1 MRRLRRGSGRRCA
14 LNSDVNHKLRE
25 RIKELTAL
33 HKTAKILQDDE
44 TDVQELFSRVV
55 LLLPDAW
62 QYPGI
67 VAARIRC
74 ADWVVSTVG
83 FRVSDHAQISVFE
96 VNEISGAIE
105 VYYLEDRPSE
115 DEGPFLKEER
125 ELIDSIAEMLRS
137 YIRRKRAEADRR
149 NAMNDLETLV
159 EYRTNQLRQ
168 LTQELCLAEA
178 RERREIASDLHD
190 HIGQALALIRMNV
203 SKFRSNAV
211 FCGFEN
217 QIGEI
222 LTLIDQTIR
231 YTRDLTGIISPPVL
245 YELGLVPALEWLSER
260 TKRRFGLAASVRASE
275 RSLDLPENIRVIVF
289 KCIGELIINVVKH
302 SRAKSVQTHIIREQ
316 GRLVIDVKDDGV
328 GFNDAMLSGRFQTNE
343 HFGLFS
349 IRERLR
355 LLGGELTLK
364 QNRPVGAH
372 VQLNLPL
379 ERGHD
384 DASPNPDRR

>member
-1 MRRLRRGSGRRCA
+1 M
-14 LNSDVNHKLRE
+14 NTEINYKLRE

-33 HKTAKILQDDE
+33 HKTARILQDDE
-44 TDVQELFSRVV
+44 SDVRELFNQVV

-67 VAARIRC
+67 VSARICC
-74 ADWVVSTVG
+74 ADWMVTTPR
-83 FRVSDHAQISVFE
+83 FRLSDHAQISRFDMDDV
-96 VNEISGAIE
+96 SGSIE
-105 VYYLEDRPSE
+105 VYYLEERPPA
-115 DEGPFLKEER
+115 DEGPFLREER

-168 LTQELCLAEA
+168 LTRELCLAEA

-217 QIGEI
+217 QISEI

-245 YELGLVPALEWLSER
+245 YELGLIPALEWLSEQ
-260 TKRRFGLAASVRASE
+260 TKRRVGLAASVRASE

-289 KCIGELIINVVKH
+289 KCIGELIVNVVKH
-302 SRAKSVQTHIIREQ
+302 SRAKSVQTHIFREH

-349 IRERLR
+349 IRERLG
-355 LLGGELTLK
+355 LLGGELILK
-364 QNRPVGAH
+364 QNRPAGAH
-372 VQLNLPL
+372 VQINLPL